1 MSSKNQRIS
10 PLTIKYTCPQLFLLL
25 TCVVWTNTWINTY
38 IPNIP
43 CFCIH
48 SKNLHGTHWFPQ
60 SRRTSNNTTQSSAL
74 QHFTYT
80 QGGGTSPADRP
91 PSPCTNPTTS
101 VLTAATLIYAF
112 GAGITAAA
120 GTRLALQLLVTH
132 SIRVS
137 SFQSQNMYASHCYVL
152 SLPPCIEI
160 GKVAR
165 LLPSLD
171 VVAMPKAPSPES
183 NPNSPLPVNAAI
195 RQYHTNNSW

>member
-1 MSSKNQRIS
+1 MLLFSQQAPAWNTFVSSTWACTQQHHTVKRAEACYI
-10 PLTIKYTCPQLFLLL
+10 YT
-25 TCVVWTNTWINTY
+25 
-38 IPNIP
+38 
-43 CFCIH
+43 
-48 SKNLHGTHWFPQ
+48 
-60 SRRTSNNTTQSSAL
+60 
-74 QHFTYT
+74 
-80 QGGGTSPADRP
+80 GGGASPADRP

-132 SIRVS
+132 GIRVS

-183 NPNSPLPVNAAI
+183 NPNSP
-195 RQYHTNNSW
+195 